1 MEKYSR
7 ELPSFMAET
16 RGQGG
21 FNFIPLGKSG
31 MTDKIQS
38 VK

>member
-1 MEKYSR
+1 
-7 ELPSFMAET
+7 MAET

-31 MTDKIQS
+31 TENVVCMFVVMMDKIQS